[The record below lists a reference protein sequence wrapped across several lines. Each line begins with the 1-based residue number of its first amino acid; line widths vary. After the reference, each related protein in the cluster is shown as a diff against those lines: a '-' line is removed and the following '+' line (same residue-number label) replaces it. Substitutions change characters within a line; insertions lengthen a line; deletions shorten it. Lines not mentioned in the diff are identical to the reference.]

1 MSGCVDQHRWKI
13 QRTRSW
19 LPTTIGSTGS
29 KSVHFDMD
37 PNSHFDMRRKG
48 DKDLKISHLDFWNFM
63 PKSSIHWLFLVSRV
77 LKPLTSLMCFKGV
90 NEFCG
95 LFVSQ
100 NLRGY
105 HQLTLP
111 YFCAMKDVNLVIHL
125 EKKREL
131 WRSEKKYPS
140 LFHKRHL
147 KTQGGCGVFWRFQPH
162 SNNRCYSGVVHRPH
176 QPWGLW
182 QYLKLCYSREVK
194 FKTQPV
200 LEAFPDKSTDTWR

>member
-1 MSGCVDQHRWKI
+1 MITKIFQGGVGMRWPASLKN
-13 QRTRSW
+13 
-19 LPTTIGSTGS
+19 TTNEVVTSYNNRVYRI

-95 LFVSQ
+95 SFVSQ

-131 WRSEKKYPS
+131 WRSEKKIPFTFPQTAFKNPRWLWCFLEIPTS
-140 LFHKRHL
+140 
-147 KTQGGCGVFWRFQPH
+147 FQ
-162 SNNRCYSGVVHRPH
+162 
-176 QPWGLW
+176 
-182 QYLKLCYSREVK
+182 
-194 FKTQPV
+194 QPV
-200 LEAFPDKSTDTWR
+200 LQWGRSPATSAMRFMAVPEALLQSRGEI